1 MFELINV
8 SANRA
13 VVDRS
18 SDLELLMEILM
29 VLQEVNPE
37 MSYDIVEVENV

>member
-8 SANRA
+8 SANRV

-18 SDLELLMEILM
+18 SDLGNLMELLM
-29 VLQEVNPE
+29 VLQEMNPD
-37 MSYDIVEVENV
+37 MTYDIVKVENV